1 MATKL
6 KFGLLLPHFCE
17 YGSAEACIEGVKKG
31 RGLWL

>member
-17 YGSAEACIEGVKKG
+17 YASTEALHRRLKKG